1 MRLVHVG
8 HETTDVEGAWLEGQ
22 MSDTGCSYIKRGFH
36 PAQRMQRRQRNRRN
50 ATDVADATTASL

>member
-1 MRLVHVG
+1 
-8 HETTDVEGAWLEGQ
+8 